1 MKKIFVILYQL
12 YKWLF
17 LLPFFLVNSVFF
29 GIIAVIFSLLTSEKT
44 RNFIGVM
51 WANLN
56 CILTPVFVK
65 VKGREN
71 IDPKQSYVIVVNH
84 QSAYDIIILYAR
96 LGIYFKWLMKKEI
109 RKIPGIGFGSQA
121 IGHILINRS
130 STKAAIETINY
141 AKSKIK
147 DGTSMLIFPE
157 GTRSRTHDMLP
168 FKKGAFWFAFDLN
181 LPILPV
187 TINGTR
193 EILPS
198 ETMNLLPGKAEII
211 IHPPIN
217 INNYSKDNMA
227 DLIEKTR
234 NLIYSGMKKSR

>member
-1 MKKIFVILYQL
+1 
-12 YKWLF
+12 
-17 LLPFFLVNSVFF
+17 
-29 GIIAVIFSLLTSEKT
+29 
-44 RNFIGVM
+44 M

-121 IGHILINRS
+121 IGHILIDRS

>member
-1 MKKIFVILYQL
+1 
-12 YKWLF
+12 
-17 LLPFFLVNSVFF
+17 
-29 GIIAVIFSLLTSEKT
+29 
-44 RNFIGVM
+44 M

-121 IGHILINRS
+121 IGHILIDRS

-198 ETMNLLPGKAEII
+198 ETMNLLSGKAEII

>member
-1 MKKIFVILYQL
+1 
-12 YKWLF
+12 
-17 LLPFFLVNSVFF
+17 
-29 GIIAVIFSLLTSEKT
+29 
-44 RNFIGVM
+44 M